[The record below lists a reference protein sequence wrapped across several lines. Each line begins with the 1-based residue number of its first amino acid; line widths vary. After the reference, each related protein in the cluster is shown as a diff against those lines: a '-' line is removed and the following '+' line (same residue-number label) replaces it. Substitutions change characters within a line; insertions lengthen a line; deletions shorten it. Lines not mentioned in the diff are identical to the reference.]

1 MNIRETRKR
10 IDNIDR
16 KIIDLISKRLH
27 LLKYILR
34 HKIDNN
40 LPIQDKG
47 REKEVLEDRIKRS
60 SSLGINPKLIRSLFL
75 SIFSESRRI
84 QKESLK
90 KLKKNVRKS
99 RNKN

>member
-16 KIIDLISKRLH
+16 KIIDLISKRLY
-27 LLKYILR
+27 LLKYILK

-40 LPIQDKG
+40 LPIQDKN
-47 REKEVLEDRIKRS
+47 REKEVLVDRIKRS
-60 SSLGINPKLIRSLFL
+60 SKLGINRNFIKPLFL

-84 QKESLK
+84 QRESLK
-90 KLKKNVRKS
+90 KLKND
-99 RNKN
+99 NKK